1 MSETTENR
9 HIECPKKCGRMFTP
23 MGWIVA
29 GAIHLLTCP
38 HDHAALGINAHIAA
52 AASTTK
58 DPKEEE

>member
-1 MSETTENR
+1 
-9 HIECPKKCGRMFTP
+9 